1 MSLKQSVVIVNE
13 FTVKTAKGGTRGGTP
28 GDYVL
33 RYMARDGATE
43 DLTPVR
49 MDTENFITR
58 YMARSDAVD
67 NALSISDSSVADL
80 KQEMRDIQGDG
91 GVAFGYGDFSLSHK
105 KLKAAAKDI
114 QKQFDEGKTVMK
126 TVLSFDEAYLR
137 KYGIISPDFQFS
149 QEGDYRGNI
158 DQMKLRMA
166 IMNGMDKMSR
176 SYDDLQYIGV
186 IQVDT
191 KHVHCHLAMV
201 DRGVG
206 TVMPD
211 GTQRGKISERDKQA
225 LRRGIDTF
233 LDEKQTVKMMAANV
247 EHDRRNTKC
256 FIKKYTYQAMD
267 NRGFSQF
274 LLACLPAD
282 RNLWRA
288 STNRKEMQKP
298 NAIVR
303 EYVQQ
308 LLQEPN
314 SGYREALQA
323 VDAYARSR
331 TRDEGLDTK
340 SYREMYRAGQERII
354 EESMN
359 TVYSVLKQI
368 PEQDMSVRTPMME
381 TMAMPFD
388 DMASEAESD
397 PMIEFG
403 FKLRSYKSRLDYHK
417 REMHKYHDAATD
429 YKSRESEG
437 NADETSKPLYD
448 FFKVEEEYNAMLL
461 SKYQYFL
468 KFIPPEEEYLE
479 GFDALMAYD
488 KRIQNLTRMKSDQS
502 MSKMQPSNAEEYG
515 MRVYGERG
523 GQYVVT
529 MPRVLDNR
537 LVHMQQQFTEMC
549 DEYNLHLADYG
560 MKLKGKEIVR
570 ETAYDFEDVKALDLH
585 HLMYDFP
592 HDFRISSVNID
603 EFVNMANKRYT
614 AFSKA
619 KDYLVHSGQSDL
631 VRELPE
637 ADIALQ
643 KSVADRFG
651 SDSTLYSKRE
661 SSSERARGTRTVR
674 LDYDFYVHQEENI
687 KNMIKNAINSLQYE

>member
-49 MDTENFITR
+49 MDTENFVMR
-58 YMARSDAVD
+58 YMARSEAVD
-67 NALSISDSSVADL
+67 KALTISDSSVSDL
-80 KQEMRDIQGDG
+80 KKEMRDIQGDG

-105 KLKAAAKDI
+105 KLKTAAKDI
-114 QKQFDEGKTVMK
+114 QKQFDNGKTVMK

-137 KYGIISPDFQFS
+137 KYGIVSPDFQFN

-176 SYDDLQYIGV
+176 NYDDLQYIGV

-206 TVMPD
+206 HLMPD
-211 GTQRGKISERDKQA
+211 GTQRGKISDREKQA
-225 LRRGIDTF
+225 IRRGIDTF

-247 EHDRRNTKC
+247 DHDRRNTKC
-256 FIKKYTYQAMD
+256 FVKKYAYQAMD

-288 STNRKEMQKP
+288 STNRKEMRKA
-298 NAIVR
+298 NSIVR

-308 LLQEPN
+308 LLQDPN
-314 SGYREALQA
+314 SGYREALQK
-323 VDAYARSR
+323 VDIYARNR
-331 TRDEGLDTK
+331 VKDEGLDT
-340 SYREMYRAGQERII
+340 SDYRKMYHEGQKRII
-354 EESMN
+354 DESMN
-359 TVYSVLKQI
+359 AVYSVLKKI

-381 TMAMPFD
+381 TMSLPYD
-388 DMASEAESD
+388 DMANEADSD

-403 FKLRSYKSRLDYHK
+403 FKLRSYKSRLDHHK
-417 REMHKYHDAATD
+417 QEMHKYHDAATD
-429 YKSRESEG
+429 YEDREKKGE
-437 NADETSKPLYD
+437 ADETSKPLYD

-461 SKYQYFL
+461 SKYQHFL
-468 KFIPPEEEYLE
+468 RFIPPEDEYMD
-479 GFDALMAYD
+479 GFDSIMAYD
-488 KRIQNLTRMKSDQS
+488 KRIQNLSRMCSDS
-502 MSKMQPSNAEEYG
+502 VMSKMRPSVAEDYG

-523 GQYVVT
+523 GQYMTTV
-529 MPRVLDNR
+529 PQVLDNR
-537 LVHMQQQFTEMC
+537 LTYMQQQFSGMC
-549 DEYNLHLADYG
+549 REYNMKLADYG
-560 MKLKGKEIVR
+560 MRFENGKVVR
-570 ETAYDFEDVKALDLH
+570 KEAYPFDDVKALDLH

-592 HDFRISSVNID
+592 QDFRISSINAN
-603 EFVNMANKRYT
+603 EFVAMADKRYD
-614 AFSKA
+614 AFTKA
-619 KDYLVHSGQSDL
+619 KDYLVRSDQGDL
-631 VRELPE
+631 VRNLPE
-637 ADIALQ
+637 ADIELQ
-643 KSVADRFG
+643 RSVADRFRG
-651 SDSTLYSKRE
+651 GGTLYSQRDLSAEKH
-661 SSSERARGTRTVR
+661 RGSKTVR
-674 LDYDFYVHQEENI
+674 LDYDSYIYQEENI
-687 KNMIKNAINSLQYE
+687 KNMIKNTINSLQYE